1 MAEPNRDDQL
11 QQYFDEEL
19 PAEEM
24 DALRDELAQDA
35 ELQAKLDGLT
45 HLRAL
50 IREAYE
56 PGSLELPVGSDDAF
70 AAITARLD
78 EADEEPA
85 QTADTT
91 EEAAERPA
99 LRVVDG
105 GQKDAPEASKDDAAS
120 SRGMWLGVGGLAL
133 AAAAALLIFFLRPT
147 DGTTPTPGGDDTDPD
162 GPVATAEPPPGSEI
176 EQVDLGHS
184 TGAIFQVED
193 EGALYAVVWISDEK
207 PELPEDAAA
216 FDEEREERVQ

>member
-1 MAEPNRDDQL
+1 MAEVNRDDQL
-11 QQYFDEEL
+11 QQYFDGEL
-19 PAEEM
+19 SADEAE
-24 DALRDELAQDA
+24 ALRAELERDEA
-35 ELQAKLDGLT
+35 LQAKLDGLA
-45 HLRAL
+45 HLRSL

-56 PGSLELPVGSDDAF
+56 PGSLELPLGGDDAF

-78 EADEEPA
+78 EEDDSDVAPAAEVTEEP
-85 QTADTT
+85 T
-91 EEAAERPA
+91 ERPA

-105 GQKDAPEASKDDAAS
+105 GQKDAPAKPAS
-120 SRGMWLGVGGLAL
+120 SPRGMWLGVGGLAL

-147 DGTTPTPGGDDTDPD
+147 DGTTPTGGDDAD
-162 GPVATAEPPPGSEI
+162 GPIAAAEPPPGSEI

-207 PELPEDAAA
+207 PEHPTAADAT
-216 FDEEREERVQ
+216 DVENEERVQ